1 MPRHPFDSFHPL
13 RRLRI
18 AALALALAHAGAQ
31 AATFEGP
38 LERGPTHSV
47 LWFVSPESGDLV
59 GQVFAN
65 DSPAGRTI
73 LADCLPGLHCVVEG
87 ASAVEPPKVL
97 TRQLRFDPQPS
108 GWWLITQARSARM
121 QGDLPLRERTLRTRY
136 GLLEINENHML
147 LLENRPVL
155 GNPQPPAP
163 SAAATPPAIPAPP
176 SLLARL
182 SAWWQGQ
189 WHRLLALMGRD
200 NAGRPAASAT
210 DKTPEPVASDTP
222 FHIPGTA
229 EVVQGNSRLDL
240 VAHYEVQGQDV
251 VLIENTGGT
260 GCPALFRFATLSPQG
275 IAVTPE
281 FGSCSDIASAN
292 LEKGPDGTP
301 TPTVVMSGFLGPFE
315 PAQAREQAFSKIQR
329 FALRQGSVVELP

>member
-87 ASAVEPPKVL
+87 ASAVEPPEDL
-97 TRQLRFDPQPS
+97 TRQLHFDPSPS
-108 GWWLITQARSARM
+108 GWWLITQARSAHM
-121 QGDLPLRERTLRTRY
+121 QGSLPLHERELRTRY
-136 GLLEINENHML
+136 GQLRINEEHLL
-147 LLENRPVL
+147 LLEGRPVL
-155 GNPQPPAP
+155 GNPQPASPP
-163 SAAATPPAIPAPP
+163 TAAAAPQPPQPGLWTRFTAWWDGLWRK
-176 SLLARL
+176 LLARL
-182 SAWWQGQ
+182 
-189 WHRLLALMGRD
+189 GRES
-200 NAGRPAASAT
+200 PAAAPASPAAT
-210 DKTPEPVASDTP
+210 NDKAAAPW
-222 FHIPGTA
+222 HIPGTA

-240 VAHYEVQGQDV
+240 VAHYELDGQDV
-251 VLIENTGGT
+251 VLLQDTGGT

-292 LEKGPDGTP
+292 LEKSPDGPP